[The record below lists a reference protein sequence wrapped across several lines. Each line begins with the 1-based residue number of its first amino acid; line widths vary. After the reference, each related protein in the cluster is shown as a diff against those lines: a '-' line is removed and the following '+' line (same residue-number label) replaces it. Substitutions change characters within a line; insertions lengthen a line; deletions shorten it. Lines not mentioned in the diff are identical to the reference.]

1 MLVLI
6 VPLLVLILLALIA
19 PNAARVIVASVLFVV
34 GVGVVY
40 LMLPE
45 VIKYT
50 SRALDKQ
57 DHVTWEQTVQP
68 WQVIRPWQPAAP
80 DRRSQ
85 P

>member
-6 VPLLVLILLALIA
+6 VSLLILILLALVA

-57 DHVTWEQTVQP
+57 DHVTWEQ
-68 WQVIRPWQPAAP
+68 VIRPWQPAAP